1 MSDQIPQPTYRNLCD
16 KLYDKRKQGA
26 LEIEQLVKEYSAA
39 KKEEEI
45 KSVIKTLTT
54 DFVDSPQG
62 NNKKGG
68 LIALAAAVIGLGTAS
83 LIINIIIHVHPRPQS
98 LHHFTTPLHHST
110 TSHFALHHPP
120 PLRHLSRAPPLH
132 HSTTSPLR
140 TTPPT
145 THRKYHFTPPHAA
158 TQLHTLLK

>member
-1 MSDQIPQPTYRNLCD
+1 MNDQIPQPTYRNLCD

-39 KKEEEI
+39 RKEEEI

-68 LIALAAAVIGLGTAS
+68 LIALAAAVIGLGPVSVPFFCYFS
-83 LIINIIIHVHPRPQS
+83 L
-98 LHHFTTPLHHST
+98 FTHNS
-110 TSHFALHHPP
+110 
-120 PLRHLSRAPPLH
+120 
-132 HSTTSPLR
+132 
-140 TTPPT
+140 TPPQA
-145 THRKYHFTPPHAA
+145 YHF
-158 TQLHTLLK
+158 